1 MDMGMTVLAGMDP
14 KVISFFLSFFVDIIP
29 TGILQ
34 EALKNF
40 LEAKISNLSDIE
52 SRCIALNERK
62 ERILAEISQFK
73 V

>member
-29 TGILQ
+29 TEILQ

-52 SRCIALNERK
+52 SH
-62 ERILAEISQFK
+62 
-73 V
+73 

>member
-29 TGILQ
+29 TEILQ

-52 SRCIALNERK
+52 SHCNALNERK
-62 ERILAEISQFK
+62 ERIFAEISHFK

>member
-29 TGILQ
+29 TEFVGYRESLQ
-34 EALKNF
+34 C
-40 LEAKISNLSDIE
+40 LEREKGADFCGNLT
-52 SRCIALNERK
+52 
-62 ERILAEISQFK
+62 